1 MADYFDLPHLKYHA
15 GRALEQTLNSSNS
28 ISTYRLAK
36 TYHCEELAR
45 HTKEYVDLNFTN
57 VAKTEEFLGLP
68 YQDVKKWLSSDE
80 LVNAEEDV
88 FEIILRWTGYK
99 NGERNKYFADLFRE
113 VRLNHVSRDFLLS
126 DVVTNDL
133 VNGNKPCLNL
143 VKNLVAVIDPE
154 DHCYLKAMPWRR
166 PHGQPVI
173 VVRVSL
179 NKGYAILCYQPRD
192 NAWLR
197 LNLPEVPEVRIGG
210 EIMTCRGDVFFI
222 SDKEEALYRFRLPST
237 CLVQKQFSSP
247 GKHVGDQCIRCLEV
261 QMHWTR
267 KNPASKFANYDL
279 ALRHWGRFARRN
291 VSSSQNVPSVEE
303 GGNGCFRKQR
313 PT

>member
-1 MADYFDLPHLKYHA
+1 MGDYFDLPHLKYHA
-15 GRALEQTLNSSNS
+15 GRALKQTLNSSNS

-57 VAKTEEFLGLP
+57 VAKTDEFLGLP

-99 NGERNKYFADLFRE
+99 NGERNKYFADLFRG

-126 DVVTNDL
+126 DVLTNDL

-143 VKNLVAVIDPE
+143 VKNLVAVIDPK

-179 NKGYAILCYQPRD
+179 NKGYASLCYQPRD

-210 EIMTCRGDVFFI
+210 EIITCRGDVFFI
-222 SDKEEALYRFRLPST
+222 SDK
-237 CLVQKQFSSP
+237 
-247 GKHVGDQCIRCLEV
+247 G
-261 QMHWTR
+261 
-267 KNPASKFANYDL
+267 
-279 ALRHWGRFARRN
+279 
-291 VSSSQNVPSVEE
+291 
-303 GGNGCFRKQR
+303 
-313 PT
+313 